1 MNRLRK
7 TALALVAVIA
17 LVGSSFAGQV
27 TVGGNIPLIN
37 SIIGIGVLSLDFG
50 SAGSAVTVATFI
62 VNNNAPEYSVNWDF
76 TNSGVFTSADGGTID
91 MNEIFLTSVNSP
103 VGALGTGA
111 DPILDG
117 TDYASGTQVDP
128 TTTHTW
134 DAATNASPQTTAT
147 KNYMIEM
154 RASWDES
161 TDALAGL
168 YTETITYTIEA
179 TL

>member
-62 VNNNAPEYSVNWDF
+62 VNNNAPEYSVNWVF
-76 TNSGVFTSADGGTID
+76 TNLGVFTSADGGKID
-91 MNEIFLTSVNSP
+91 MNEIFLTSVNNT
-103 VGALGTGA
+103 GDLGTGA
-111 DPILDG
+111 DPILNG
-117 TDYASGTQVDP
+117 TDYESGTKVDP
-128 TTTHTW
+128 AAAHTW
-134 DAATNASPQTTAT
+134 VAATNESPQTTAT

>member
-7 TALALVAVIA
+7 SALALTAVIA
-17 LVGSSFAGQV
+17 LAGSSFAGQV
-27 TVGGNIPLIN
+27 TVGGNVPLIN

-50 SAGSAVTVATFI
+50 SAGSAVTVATFV
-62 VNNNAPEYSVNWDF
+62 VNNNAPEYSVNWEF
-76 TNSGVFTSADGGTID
+76 ANGGKFMSGA
-91 MNEIFLTSVNSP
+91 NEIAMKDIFLTSANNT
-103 VGALGTGA
+103 GDLGTGA
-111 DPILDG
+111 DPILAG
-117 TDYASGTQVDP
+117 TDVAGGTAIADATNP
-128 TTTHTW
+128 FAW
-134 DAATNASPQTTAT
+134 DAATNLAPQTTAT

-154 RASWDES
+154 RTSWDES